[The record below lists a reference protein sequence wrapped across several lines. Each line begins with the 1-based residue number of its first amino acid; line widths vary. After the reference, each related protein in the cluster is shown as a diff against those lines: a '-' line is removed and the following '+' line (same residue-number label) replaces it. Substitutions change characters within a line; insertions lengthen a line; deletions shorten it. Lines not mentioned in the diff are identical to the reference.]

1 MERYNNWTSRLL
13 LEMAECFTLKVSK
26 YLWILIEALMFTLAC
41 YSISRLFI
49 KKEDRAQNN
58 TMLVFMM
65 LLYPLNAM
73 NGSGWAT
80 TTTVYMWPLATG
92 LFAIIPIRKIWDGE
106 KIKAWQYPLYSLSL
120 IYSGN
125 QEQTAAILFG
135 VYIVFSILMIL
146 KNKKIHPYMIIQNI
160 LIIASLIFF
169 AWGEIRYI
177 FIMLLLAIMDYICG
191 KKINQYFEN
200 KNKKKIYL
208 FIDIGVNLLI
218 LFFFKYAD
226 FIISNINNITN
237 LNIPLLNIPLP
248 IGVSFNTFQSLSY
261 IIDVYRGTVK
271 CEKSFYNYLAYTT
284 LFPQI
289 IAGPIVRYETVD
301 EELENKNI
309 SIDNFTTGMKRFIIG
324 LGKKVLIANNI
335 GELWHIIEIGE
346 YTNLTFV
353 LSWFGIIAFALQIYF
368 DFSGYSDMAIGLAK
382 IFGMEFDENFNFPYI
397 SKSITEFW
405 RRWHITLSSWFK
417 DYIYIPL
424 GGNKKGLLKQI
435 RNILIV
441 WFLTG
446 AWHGAS
452 WNFILWGLYFGVILI
467 LEKIFILKIL
477 EKAGKFISHIYAIIL
492 ILIGWV
498 IFAFEDLKQIAIY
511 FKSMFNINN
520 FINNE
525 TFYLRKRIILIKRHI
540 NFLELQYI

>member
-1 MERYNNWTSRLL
+1 MVFS
-13 LEMAECFTLKVSK
+13 
-26 YLWILIEALMFTLAC
+26 
-41 YSISRLFI
+41 SI
-49 KKEDRAQNN
+49 
-58 TMLVFMM
+58 VFLYIFLPIM
-65 LLYPLNAM
+65 LLIYFIVPNKFKNA
-73 NGSGWAT
+73 
-80 TTTVYMWPLATG
+80 V
-92 LFAIIPIRKIWDGE
+92 
-106 KIKAWQYPLYSLSL
+106 
-120 IYSGN
+120 
-125 QEQTAAILFG
+125 
-135 VYIVFSILMIL
+135 MIA
-146 KNKKIHPYMIIQNI
+146 
-160 LIIASLIFF
+160 ASLIFF

-177 FIMLLLAIMDYICG
+177 FIMLLLAVMDYICG
-191 KKINQYFEN
+191 QKINKYWDD
-200 KNKKKIYL
+200 KKKKRIFL
-208 FIDIGVNLLI
+208 FIDVGVNLLI

-226 FIISNINNITN
+226 FIITNINNITH

-271 CEKSFYNYLAYTT
+271 CEKSFYNYLAYTM

-309 SIDNFTTGMKRFIIG
+309 SIDNFTEGMKRFIIG

-335 GELWHIIEIGE
+335 GALWHIIEIGDYGE
-346 YTNLTFV
+346 LTFV
-353 LSWFGIIAFALQIYF
+353 LAWFGILAFALQIYF

-405 RRWHITLSSWFK
+405 RRWHITLSSWFR

-424 GGNKKGLLKQI
+424 GGNRKGIVKQI

-467 LEKIFILKIL
+467 LEKVFILKML
-477 EKAGKFISHIYAIIL
+477 EKAGKVFSHIYSIIL

-498 IFAFEDLKQIAIY
+498 IFAFEDLSKIGMYLQA
-511 FKSMFNINN
+511 MFNVNN

-525 TFYLRKRIILIKRHI
+525 TLYYLRNYGLIAIIGIICSTLIVKKISNKFNETNNIGCKIIETIMYMMILILCTASLVSDSF
-540 NFLELQYI
+540 NPFLYFRF